1 MKKALNEDWLAFI
14 VGFLLIVAAIIF
26 FGFKLPIFSWS
37 GPEDLGKVFN
47 TSNFAAMA
55 WLYLIVAATGFTSVL
70 LGGKKVGNLFVG
82 FSFIFVIS
90 ILAQLLAGYQLIKG
104 FGLEYVIFA
113 LILGIIIRALMGV
126 PTWLAESLQSE
137 FFIKT
142 GLVLLGT
149 SIIFHDVIKAGSLGL
164 IQALVVVLAV
174 WYFAY
179 WVAKKFKIDEEL
191 TMMMSSAVSICGV
204 SAAIATCGAIQGDGK
219 KLSYV
224 VSLVL
229 LVALPM
235 MILMPLIA
243 SRLHMDPS
251 VAGAWI
257 GGTID
262 TTGAVVA
269 TGAQLGEEALR
280 VSTIV
285 KLSQNVL
292 LGIAAVAISFFWM
305 VRKKENETTNTPN
318 WRLIWERFPKFVL
331 GFLAASLLYSFV
343 INGET
348 VAQTRDLVK
357 GIQTALFAVAF
368 VCIGLE
374 TDLLLLVKT
383 GNGRPALV
391 FVIAQVFNILFTL
404 AIAYFLFS

>member
-1 MKKALNEDWLAFI
+1 MERKLINEDWLAFVI
-14 VGFLLIVAAIIF
+14 GFLLIGGAVSIF
-26 FGFKLPIFSWS
+26 NFPIPKFGWS
-37 GPEDLGKVFN
+37 NQEELRKVFTITN
-47 TSNFAAMA
+47 LQGVFF
-55 WLYLIVAATGFTSVL
+55 LYLTLIVVGITTTLKGN
-70 LGGKKVGNLFVG
+70 KKLSNLVAGLTFL
-82 FSFIFVIS
+82 FVIS
-90 ILAQLLAGYQLIKG
+90 LLAQVMAGYRFLKDI
-104 FGLEYVIFA
+104 GLEYVIFA
-113 LILGIIIRALMGV
+113 LVLGIIIRTVIGA
-126 PTWLAESLQSE
+126 PAWLAECLESE

-149 SIIFHDVIKAGSLGL
+149 SIIFNDIVKAGSLGL

-179 WVAKKFKIDEEL
+179 WVARKFKIDEEL
-191 TMMMSSAVSICGV
+191 SLMISSAVSICGV

-235 MILMPLIA
+235 MIFMPYLA
-243 SRLHMDPS
+243 NALHLNPS

-269 TGAQLGEEALR
+269 TGAQLGEEALNI
-280 VSTIV
+280 STIV

-292 LGIAAVAISFFWM
+292 LGIAAVVISFFWM
-305 VRKKENETTNTPN
+305 VKKKDGEQNKPN
-318 WRLIWERFPKFVL
+318 WNLIWDRFPKFVL
-331 GFLAASLLYSFV
+331 GFLAASLLFSFV
-343 INGET
+343 VSGET
-348 VAQTRDLVK
+348 VGQSKDFIK
-357 GIQTALFAVAF
+357 GLQTALFALAF
-368 VCIGLE
+368 VSIGLE
-374 TDLLLLVKT
+374 TDLSLLIKT

-391 FVIAQVFNILFTL
+391 FVIAQLFNILFTL
-404 AIAYFLFS
+404 LIAYALFG

>member
-1 MKKALNEDWLAFI
+1 MKKITLNEDWLSVL
-14 VGFLLIVAAIIF
+14 VGFVLIGGAVTIFHFNVPKFGWTDSDGLAGLFSLVNLQGILL
-26 FGFKLPIFSWS
+26 
-37 GPEDLGKVFN
+37 
-47 TSNFAAMA
+47 
-55 WLYLIVAATGFTSVL
+55 LYLTLLVVALTTSL
-70 LGGKKVGNLFVG
+70 LGGRKTSDLAVGLTFV
-82 FSFIFVIS
+82 FVIS
-90 ILAQLLAGYQLIKG
+90 IVAHILAGYKPIKDAG
-104 FGLEYVIFA
+104 VEYVIFA
-113 LILGIIIRALMGV
+113 LLLGIMLRAVMGA
-126 PTWLAESLQSE
+126 PRWLSAVLQSE

-149 SIIFHDVIKAGSLGL
+149 SVIFSDVVKAGSLGL
-164 IQALVVVLAV
+164 VQALVVVLAV
-174 WYFAY
+174 WYFAF

-191 TMMMSSAVSICGV
+191 GVMMSSAVSICGV
-204 SAAIATCGAIQGDGK
+204 SAAIATCGAIQGDSK

-235 MILMPLIA
+235 MVLMPPLA
-243 SRLHMDPS
+243 NWLHLKPP

-269 TGAQLGEEALR
+269 TGAQLGEDALN

-305 VRKKENETTNTPN
+305 VRKSTQTNKPD
-318 WRLIWERFPKFVL
+318 WKLIWERFPKFVL
-331 GFLAASLLYSFV
+331 GFLAASFLYSF
-343 INGET
+343 IAGEEI
-348 VAQTRDLVK
+348 VAHTKDFMK

-374 TDLLLLVKT
+374 TDLSLLVKT

-391 FVIAQVFNILFTL
+391 FVLAQLFNIFFTL
-404 AIAYFLFS
+404 IVAYLLFS

>member
-1 MKKALNEDWLAFI
+1 MKKVLNEDWLAFV
-14 VGFLLIVAAIIF
+14 VGFLIIGTAIF
-26 FGFKLPIFSWS
+26 FFEFTMPVFNWS
-37 GPEDLGKVFN
+37 GKEDLKAVFN
-47 TSNFAAMA
+47 LSNLASVL
-55 WLYLIVAATGFTSVL
+55 WLYLVVLATGFTSVVLGNKKIENL
-70 LGGKKVGNLFVG
+70 LNGLSFV
-82 FSFIFVIS
+82 FSIS
-90 ILAQLLAGYQLIKG
+90 ILAQLLAGYQLMKG

-113 LILGIIIRALMGV
+113 LILGIIIRAIMGV
-126 PTWLAESLQSE
+126 PGWLAESLQSE

-149 SIIFHDVIKAGSLGL
+149 SIIFHDVVKAGSLGL

-204 SAAIATCGAIQGDGK
+204 SAAIATCGAIQGDAK

-235 MILMPLIA
+235 MIFMPLIA
-243 SRLHMDPS
+243 NHLHMDPS

-305 VRKKENETTNTPN
+305 VRKKDDQTNNTPN
-318 WRLIWERFPKFVL
+318 WQLIWERFPKFVL

-343 INGET
+343 ISGET

-357 GIQTALFAVAF
+357 GIQTALFGVAF

-374 TDLLLLVKT
+374 TDLSLLVKT

>member
-1 MKKALNEDWLAFI
+1 MKRLNEDWLAFI
-14 VGFLLIVAAIIF
+14 VGFLLIGATILFV
-26 FGFKLPIFSWS
+26 GFSLPRFTWS
-37 GPEDLGKVFN
+37 GTGDLKHLLSSTNVV
-47 TSNFAAMA
+47 AIL
-55 WLYLIVAATGFTSVL
+55 WLYLIVVATGFTSVV
-70 LGGKKVGNLFVG
+70 LGGKKVGKLLIG
-82 FSFIFVIS
+82 ISFIFVIS
-90 ILAQLLAGYQLIKG
+90 ILAQLLAGYKLMRG
-104 FGLEYVIFA
+104 FGVEYVIVA
-113 LILGIIIRALMGV
+113 LILGILVRSMIGV
-126 PTWLAESLQSE
+126 PAWLAESLQSE

-149 SIIFHDVIKAGSLGL
+149 SIIFHDIVKAGSLGL

-174 WYFAY
+174 WYVAY
-179 WVAKKFKIDEEL
+179 WVAKRFRIDEEL
-191 TMMMSSAVSICGV
+191 TLMMASAVSIWGV

-235 MILMPLIA
+235 MIFMPLIA
-243 SRLHMDPS
+243 NRLHMDPS

-269 TGAQLGEEALR
+269 TGAQLGDEALR

-305 VRKKENETTNTPN
+305 VRKKENETKTTPN
-318 WRLIWERFPKFVL
+318 WQLIWERFPKFVL
-331 GFLAASLLYSFV
+331 GFLSASLLYSFV
-343 INGET
+343 ISEET
-348 VAQTRDLVK
+348 VAQTKDIVK
-357 GIQTALFAVAF
+357 GIQTALFALAF
-368 VCIGLE
+368 VSIGLE
-374 TDLLLLVKT
+374 TDLSLLVKT

-391 FVIAQVFNILFTL
+391 FVIAQVFNIFFTL